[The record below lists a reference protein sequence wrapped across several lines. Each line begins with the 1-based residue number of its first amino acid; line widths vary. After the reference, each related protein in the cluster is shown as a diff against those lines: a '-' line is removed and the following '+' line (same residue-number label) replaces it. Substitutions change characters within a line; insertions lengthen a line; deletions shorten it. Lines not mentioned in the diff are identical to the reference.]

1 MVTLLAEGGSTANS
15 FPKKGPG
22 IQFAAADALSTT
34 AVTSAVGVAVG
45 VVTRSRPYTECL
57 SMRSDVF
64 NDVHPVPLGVVDE
77 LVPSCCVHV
86 VHGGPCV
93 FLRCRDTDDLRL
105 GAG

>member
-1 MVTLLAEGGSTANS
+1 MAEGGSTANS
-15 FPKKGPG
+15 FPQKGPG
-22 IQFAAADALSTT
+22 IGFAAADALSTT
-34 AVTSAVGVAVG
+34 AVTSAVGVGVGDG

-57 SMRSDVF
+57 SMRSNVF
-64 NDVHPVPLGVVDE
+64 HDVHPVPLGVVDE

-93 FLRCRDTDDLRL
+93 FLGYRYTDDLRL